1 MSHATMSGNLIGYA
15 RVSSR
20 GQSLDI
26 QKDALTRAGA
36 TKLFME
42 KKSGTKRSGREELE
56 RMLDYIREGDTIV
69 CTRLDRL
76 ARSTRDLLNIAA
88 TLKEK
93 GVDLRILEQQVDTS
107 TPAGELFFTILSAIG
122 QFETQIRAERQREG
136 IDAAL
141 AKGEDSP
148 FKGRPAKIK
157 REEVEQAIEETGSKA
172 AAAKKLGI
180 SRDSVY
186 RVLRDA

>member
-1 MSHATMSGNLIGYA
+1 MGEVIGYA

-56 RMLDYIREGDTIV
+56 RMLDYIREGDTVV

-93 GVDLRILEQQVDTS
+93 GVD
-107 TPAGELFFTILSAIG
+107 PAH
-122 QFETQIRAERQREG
+122 
-136 IDAAL
+136 
-141 AKGEDSP
+141 P
-148 FKGRPAKIK
+148 
-157 REEVEQAIEETGSKA
+157 
-172 AAAKKLGI
+172 
-180 SRDSVY
+180 
-186 RVLRDA
+186 

>member
-1 MSHATMSGNLIGYA
+1 MGEVIGYA

-26 QKDALTRAGA
+26 QKGALTRAGA

-56 RMLDYIREGDTIV
+56 RMLDYIREGDTVV

-141 AKGEDSP
+141 AKGQDSP

-157 REEVEQAIEETGSKA
+157 KEEVEQAVEETGSKA

-180 SRDSVY
+180 SRDSIY
-186 RVLRDA
+186 RVMRGA